1 MLPSLGR
8 DPVARDPE
16 PSVPRIAKLAHRV
29 LDGDILLPKFQ
40 RGFVWN
46 RKQVLDLLDSVA
58 RNYPIGSI
66 LLWRSTQELASER
79 TIAGLSIASRPPG
92 YPVNYLLDG
101 QQRLSTICGALYW
114 RPNGDPVSQWNV
126 AYDLEQQSFLHVNSL
141 DDPPPHQ
148 VPVRLLSD
156 PSAYFRWLSR
166 LDSQELRDE
175 GDRLLNVFQD
185 YSIAV
190 VTLGDMPIE
199 AIAPVFERINS
210 TGTPLTIVELMRA
223 ATWRPDFDLLDS
235 IDAILAVLDEKNYG
249 KIDSKV
255 LLRAISAVAG
265 FGFSRENIE
274 QLRSLEKDALDAVV
288 RQTGDA
294 ARHAVDFLTTEI
306 KTPTSVALPYDAQFA
321 VLTTIFGRLP
331 KPNSVQYAA
340 IRRWFWRSVLD
351 GRFRGGWGTPQ
362 MAADREAIREF
373 AAGTT
378 DEVGAPLAL
387 PRSDIWRRTPFRSD
401 NAISKML
408 ALMLAGAGPMDLR
421 TGLAIDPGKAL
432 LWANDK
438 EWHHFFPKA
447 FLKRQGVSADQA
459 NVPANI
465 IMLTSISNIWISDQ
479 VPSRYLQDLCDTD
492 GEDVVRERL
501 TSCLV
506 SDEAFDAAMRDDY
519 EGFLV
524 ARSKTLHQ
532 RAMKL
537 MGEKY

>member
-40 RGFVWN
+40 RSFVWN
-46 RKQVLDLLDSVA
+46 RRQVLDLLDSVA

-66 LLWRSTQELASER
+66 LLWRSSQELASER
-79 TIAGLSIASRPPG
+79 TIAGLSIGARPPG

-114 RPNGDPVSQWNV
+114 RPNGDPTSQWNI
-126 AYDLEQQSFLHVNSL
+126 AYDLEQRSFLYLDSL
-141 DDPPPHQ
+141 DDPPLHQ

-156 PSAYFRWLSR
+156 PSGYFRRLSR
-166 LDSQELRDE
+166 LEEPELRDE
-175 GDRLLNVFQD
+175 ADRLLNVFQD

-190 VTLGDMPIE
+190 VTLGDMPID

-274 QLRSLEKDALDAVV
+274 QLRNLEKDALETVV
-288 RQTGDA
+288 RQTGAA

-306 KTPTSVALPYDAQFA
+306 KTPTSAALPYDAQFA
-321 VLTTIFGRLP
+321 VLAAIFGQVP
-331 KPNSVQYAA
+331 KPNSAQYAA
-340 IRRWFWRSVLD
+340 ISRWFWRSILD

-362 MAADREAIREF
+362 MAADRDAIREF
-373 AAGTT
+373 AAATIE
-378 DEVGAPLAL
+378 EVGAPLAL

-401 NAISKML
+401 NAVSKML
-408 ALMLAGAGPMDLR
+408 ALMLAGAGPLDLR
-421 TGLAIDPGKAL
+421 TGLTIDPGKAL

-479 VPSRYLQDLCDTD
+479 VPSQYLTDLIDTE
-492 GEDVVRERL
+492 GEEALRHRL
-501 TSCLV
+501 ASCLI
-506 SDEAFDAAMRDDY
+506 SGEAFEAALRDDY
-519 EGFLV
+519 NGFLA
-524 ARSKTLHQ
+524 ARSETLHGW
-532 RAMKL
+532 AMEL
-537 MGEKY
+537 AGE

>member
-40 RGFVWN
+40 RGFVWS
-46 RKQVLDLLDSVA
+46 RRQVLDLLDSVA

-66 LLWRSTQELASER
+66 LLWRSSQELASER
-79 TIAGLSIASRPPG
+79 TIAGLSISSRLPG

-114 RPNGDPVSQWNV
+114 RPSGDPTSQWNI
-126 AYDLEQQSFLHVNSL
+126 AYDLEQRSFLHLESL
-141 DDPPPHQ
+141 NTPPPHH
-148 VPVRLLSD
+148 VPVWVFSD
-156 PSAYFRWLSR
+156 PSAYVRWLSG
-166 LDSQELRDE
+166 LEDPELRDE
-175 GDRLLNVFQD
+175 ADRLLNVFQD

-223 ATWRPDFDLLDS
+223 ATWRPDFDLLDA
-235 IDAILAVLDEKNYG
+235 IDAILAVLDEKHYG
-249 KIDSKV
+249 KVDSKV

-265 FGFSRENIE
+265 FGFSREDIE
-274 QLRSLEKDALDAVV
+274 QLRNLEKDALEAVV
-288 RQTGDA
+288 RQAGDA
-294 ARHAVDFLTTEI
+294 ARHTVDFLTTEI
-306 KTPTSVALPYDAQFA
+306 KTPTSAALPYEAQFA
-321 VLTTIFGRLP
+321 VLAGIFGQLP
-331 KPNSVQYAA
+331 KPTSTQYAA

-351 GRFRGGWGTPQ
+351 GRFRGGWGAPQ
-362 MAADREAIREF
+362 MAADREAIQAF
-373 AAGTT
+373 ATGTT
-378 DEVGAPLAL
+378 VDVGAPLTL

-408 ALMLAGAGPMDLR
+408 ALMLAGAGPLDLR

-438 EWHHFFPKA
+438 EWHHFFPK
-447 FLKRQGVSADQA
+447 S
-459 NVPANI
+459 VP
-465 IMLTSISNIWISDQ
+465 
-479 VPSRYLQDLCDTD
+479 
-492 GEDVVRERL
+492 
-501 TSCLV
+501 
-506 SDEAFDAAMRDDY
+506 
-519 EGFLV
+519 
-524 ARSKTLHQ
+524 
-532 RAMKL
+532 
-537 MGEKY
+537 